1 MYGLAKQNI
10 QLSVQDVLNKAP
22 ASRDEILERED
33 LVDKL
38 NDGIIRY
45 ITACISKQENPAIGK
60 AYGAYITLCSNI
72 ERLSD
77 YAVNIS
83 DVSVQMSESNLDFSD
98 EIIQEITQ
106 MQEVLDKMFDIAF
119 SSKNLDQV
127 EVYEDEVDRLTETF
141 RKNMLDRIQKSICS
155 GENSVHYSTLL
166 ISFERVGDQL
176 LNVSEQLHKTI

>member
-1 MYGLAKQNI
+1 MLI
-10 QLSVQDVLNKAP
+10 CVSH
-22 ASRDEILERED
+22 
-33 LVDKL
+33 
-38 NDGIIRY
+38 
-45 ITACISKQENPAIGK
+45 QENPAIGK
-60 AYGAYITLCSNI
+60 AYGAYITLASNV

-77 YAVNIS
+77 YSVNIS
-83 DVSVQMSESNLDFSD
+83 DVAVQMGETDIVFSD
-98 EIIQEITQ
+98 EVLNEIAQ
-106 MQEVLDKMFDIAF
+106 MQEVLDKMFEVAF
-119 SSKNLDQV
+119 STKNLDQV